1 MSKFK
6 YIVTTEDE
14 GQPVKWIIRNRFSFS
29 ARMRTKI
36 KHGELA
42 YLNGEK
48 TLGWIPVKA
57 GDVMEINLPDERSDF
72 EAEDIPIS
80 VVYEDDDLLVINKQ
94 AGIVVHPTM
103 GQPRHT
109 LANAVQHYMSES
121 GQAFKIRFVNRL
133 DRDTSGLIIVAKN
146 AFAQEELTKQ
156 MKEGKVSKRYNALL
170 CGIIENDG
178 TIDKPI
184 GRPDPVRVE
193 RGVMPVE
200 AGGFPSVTHYKV
212 IKSFAYP
219 SIKLGNVVT
228 SGLGEN
234 GENLGI
240 DREDLRLVYS
250 KIDRER
256 MEELIAAGNAAPCE
270 GITLAEIRLATGRT
284 HQIRVHMGSIG
295 HHVVGDTLYGG
306 VLGNVGGISSDGCR
320 AADDNCTCSTGLCA
334 GRSDTFSPIIE
345 RQALHARYLSFYHP
359 ISGEHMELEA
369 PLPQDIMEVYERI
382 RPMTGKV

>member
-6 YIVTTEDE
+6 YTVTTEDE
-14 GQPVKWIIRNRFSFS
+14 GQPIKWIIRNRFTFS
-29 ARMRTKI
+29 ARMRSKI

-48 TLGWIPVKA
+48 TLGWITPNV
-57 GDVMEINLPDERSDF
+57 GDLIEIDLPDEKSDF
-72 EAEDIPIS
+72 EPEAIPID
-80 VVYEDDDLLVINKQ
+80 VIFEDDDLLVINKQ

-109 LANAVQHYMSES
+109 MANAVQHYMNEKDES
-121 GQAFKIRFVNRL
+121 FKIRFVNRL
-133 DRDTSGLIIVAKN
+133 DRDTSGLLIVAKN

-156 MKEGKVSKRYNALL
+156 MKVDKVRKRYNALL
-170 CGIIENDG
+170 CGTFSASDG

-184 GRPDPVRVE
+184 GRRDPLHVE
-193 RGVMPVE
+193 RGILPE
-200 AGGFPSVTHYKV
+200 EEGGFPSVTHYH
-212 IKSFAYP
+212 IIEEFAYP
-219 SIKLGNVVT
+219 TMKLSSDVT

-250 KIDRER
+250 KIGSRELEVLESEGKAER
-256 MEELIAAGNAAPCE
+256 CE
-270 GITLAEIRLATGRT
+270 GISLAEIHLETGRT
-284 HQIRVHMGSIG
+284 HQIRVHMGSVG

-306 VLGNVGGISSDGCR
+306 VLGNIEDSEKPHFVP
-320 AADDNCTCSTGLCA
+320 L
-334 GRSDTFSPIIE
+334 IE

-359 ISGEHMELEA
+359 ISGQLMELEA
-369 PLPQDIMEVYERI
+369 PLPEDIKELLNRI
-382 RPMTGKV
+382 KI